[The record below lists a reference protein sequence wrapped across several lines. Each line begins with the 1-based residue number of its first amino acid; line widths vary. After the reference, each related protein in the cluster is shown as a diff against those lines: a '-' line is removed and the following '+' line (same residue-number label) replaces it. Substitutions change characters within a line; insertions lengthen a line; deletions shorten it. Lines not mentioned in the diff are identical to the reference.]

1 MEEARRTIRKLLSR
15 SSKHGDSLDQ
25 GTGCRDEKSEYVL
38 CTLEVEFMWT
48 AKGLHV
54 KNEDKE
60 VSRKTKTEL
69 PYEPATLGYILK
81 KNKLKI
87 QIQKDAPRCS

>member
-1 MEEARRTIRKLLSR
+1 
-15 SSKHGDSLDQ
+15 
-25 GTGCRDEKSEYVL
+25 
-38 CTLEVEFMWT
+38 MWT

-69 PYEPATLGYILK
+69 PYEPATLLLVIYIQSTKSSPQRDLCTPTFTAVLCTIGPILHGVTYIWNLFFSIELIK
-81 KNKLKI
+81 TAEK
-87 QIQKDAPRCS
+87 

>member
-1 MEEARRTIRKLLSR
+1 
-15 SSKHGDSLDQ
+15 
-25 GTGCRDEKSEYVL
+25 
-38 CTLEVEFMWT
+38 MWT

-87 QIQKDAPRCS
+87 LIQKDAPRCS